1 MQPMPWSPIPS
12 DDEISAS
19 CYSPTSSNEN
29 ESPKS
34 KKLKTQEKEVSN
46 IIIHFNSIQYY
57 RCLFMR

>member
-1 MQPMPWSPIPS
+1 MQPMLWSPIPS

-19 CYSPTSSNEN
+19 SYSSTSSNET

-46 IIIHFNSIQYY
+46 IVIYFNSIQY
-57 RCLFMR
+57 

>member
-34 KKLKTQEKEVSN
+34 KKSKTQEKEVSN
-46 IIIHFNSIQYY
+46 IIIHFNSIQY
-57 RCLFMR
+57 